1 MKRFYF
7 YSYLFTLVII
17 GCGPELR
24 TVVER
29 DKYNR
34 IVLEAELKGEVDTN
48 WVKLHTYHFIG
59 PSTDGPPLETAKEAQ
74 SDVSVD
80 DSGNLAWGAE
90 EPPAPEPISSEP
102 PLDDTPPDT
111 GQVVQDFT
119 ITVDSTKKTFSSFA
133 KGRREGE
140 WKTWYANGQL
150 KTYYTYIKD
159 QIEGVYT
166 YYDSIG
172 TTIKT
177 ETYKKSILE
186 GITSDF
192 NENSTLRMTTNYKKG
207 LKEGLQKEFIE
218 GVVLIEQRT
227 FKKDSLD
234 GEWTSWHDNGT
245 KKVVRVY
252 KNGEPRGNWL
262 FYDEKGAWMREQQ
275 YKKGLADGIWSFYD
289 RDRFKVFHYYT
300 LGELVAE
307 YTEAKWPNG
316 QIKEDPPT
324 FNKEGQLHGTRI
336 GYWANGSTRYTMDYK
351 KGKKDGD
358 EIRYDSTGVLI
369 FEVRYDK
376 GIRNGME
383 KEYYGN
389 GNPKRLARYK
399 DNILDGME
407 KEYYMNG
414 DPKRLASYKDGK
426 LNGKTELF
434 DSLGVKT
441 ETIAYKDSLRNGK
454 TTLWWPNGEAY
465 QRFTYEND
473 ILEGKFEEWDSLGTD
488 IVKGS
493 YTNGVR
499 HKKWLYYDSEG
510 RRDKFVFLD
519 MDSVI
524 TDYKF
529 KYYPNWQLVE
539 EPGFDDRGL
548 YDGKWES
555 FYIDGATS
563 KKFSYTE
570 GKRDKIWMSYY
581 QDGRRENYT
590 FYTLDTL
597 ITDYDFTYYQN
608 LQIMEEPKFSKD
620 GLFDGKWEQFYEG
633 GETKK
638 TYSYERNLKNKIW
651 MSYYQ
656 DGRRENYTFYTLDT
670 LITDYDF
677 TYYQNL
683 QIMEEPKFSKDGL
696 FDGKWEQFHQDG
708 ETKMTFSYDRNKKD
722 QIWMSYFPDNRRQN
736 YTFYNQDTLITNYD
750 FKYYDNIKIVD
761 NPDYYDYEYYMNLQ
775 VVEKPRY
782 DNLQIIEE
790 PKFDKNGLYDGK
802 WESFF
807 GDGDQ
812 WRTFFY
818 EEGLKVKLWSV
829 FFDSTGVRH
838 SETNYENDLRHGQY
852 QEWYENIIV
861 RPKEEGLYKEGVKDL
876 LWSYWNEF
884 QEKRFEEW
892 RDGVLYDS
900 FQYEYYPNGQVKEE
914 PSYKDR
920 RKHGDWVRYFP
931 NGDIMGTRTF
941 KAGLKEGLW
950 IEYYKN
956 PPGDRDD
963 IIAWKGKYVADK
975 KEGKWEWFWLNQEK
989 QRVDNYKK
997 GEMTSEK
1004 CFERDGSGQ
1013 TRDCSE
1019 VRYESSR

>member
-1 MKRFYF
+1 MKRIYF
-7 YSYLFTLVII
+7 YSYLLTLAII

-34 IVLEAELKGEVDTN
+34 IILEAELKGEVDTN
-48 WVKLHTYHFIG
+48 WVKLHTYHFVG
-59 PSTDGPPLETAKEAQ
+59 PSTDGPPIETPSEKSA
-74 SDVSVD
+74 DINVD

-90 EPPAPEPISSEP
+90 EPVDASETESTN
-102 PLDDTPPDT
+102 DVSDTIVDT
-111 GQVVQDFT
+111 GEVVQDFT

-159 QIEGVYT
+159 QIEGIYT
-166 YYDSIG
+166 YYDSAG

-192 NENSTLRMTTNYKKG
+192 NENSTLRMTTTYKKG
-207 LKEGLQKEFIE
+207 LKEGPQKEFIE

-245 KKVVRVY
+245 QKVVRVY
-252 KNGEPRGNWL
+252 KNGQPRGNWM
-262 FYDEKGAWMREQQ
+262 FYDPKGAWMREEQ
-275 YKKGLADGIWSFYD
+275 YKKGLADGIWTFYD
-289 RDRFKVFHYYT
+289 REGFKVFHYYT

-336 GYWANGSTRYTMDYK
+336 GYWADGSTRYTMDYK

-358 EIRYDSTGVLI
+358 EIRYDSSGVVV

-376 GIRNGME
+376 GIRNGLE
-383 KEYYGN
+383 KEYYVN
-389 GNPKRLARYK
+389 GNPKRVARYK
-399 DNILDGME
+399 DNKLD
-407 KEYYMNG
+407 
-414 DPKRLASYKDGK
+414 
-426 LNGKTELF
+426 GKTELF

-441 ETIAYKDSLRNGK
+441 ETIAYKDSLRDGK

-465 QRFTYEND
+465 QRFTYEKD
-473 ILEGKFEEWDSLGTD
+473 VLEGRFEEWDSLGTD

-493 YTNGVR
+493 YTAGVR

-519 MDSVI
+519 MDSII

-563 KKFSYTE
+563 KKFSYSE
-570 GKRDKIWMSYY
+570 GKRDKIWMSYF

-590 FYTLDTL
+590 FYDQDTL
-597 ITDYDFTYYQN
+597 VTDYDFTYYPN
-608 LQIMEEPKFSKD
+608 LQIKEEPKFSKD
-620 GLFDGKWEQFYEG
+620 GLFDGKWEQFYE
-633 GETKK
+633 
-638 TYSYERNLKNKIW
+638 
-651 MSYYQ
+651 
-656 DGRRENYTFYTLDT
+656 
-670 LITDYDF
+670 
-677 TYYQNL
+677 
-683 QIMEEPKFSKDGL
+683 
-696 FDGKWEQFHQDG
+696 DG

-722 QIWMSYFPDNRRQN
+722 QIWMSYFPDNRREN
-736 YTFYNQDTLITNYD
+736 FTFYNQDTLVTDYD
-750 FKYYDNIKIVD
+750 FKYYDNIKIVE
-761 NPDYYDYEYYMNLQ
+761 NPDFYSYEYYMNLQ
-775 VVEKPRY
+775 TVETPRY
-782 DNLQIIEE
+782 DNIQIVEE
-790 PKFDKNGLYDGK
+790 PSFGKNGLFDGK

-807 GDGDQ
+807 ENGDQ
-812 WRTFFY
+812 WRTFHY
-818 EEGLKVKLWSV
+818 EDGLKVKLWSV
-829 FFDSTGVRH
+829 FYDSTGMRH

-852 QEWYENIIV
+852 QEWYENIVI
-861 RPKEEGLYKEGVKDL
+861 RPRAEGLYKEGVKDL
-876 LWSYWNEF
+876 LWTFWNEF

-892 RDGVLYDS
+892 RDGVLYDT
-900 FQYEYYPNGQVKEE
+900 FEYEYYSNGQVKEE

-920 RKHGDWVRYFP
+920 KKHGDWVRYFP
-931 NGDIMGTRTF
+931 NGDVMGTRTF
-941 KAGLKEGLW
+941 VAGLKEGLW

-956 PPGDRDD
+956 PPGERDD
-963 IIAWKGKYVADK
+963 IIAWKGKYVSDK
-975 KEGKWEWFWLNQEK
+975 REGKWEWFWLNQER
-989 QRVDNYKK
+989 QRVDSYKK

-1004 CFERDGSGQ
+1004 CFERDGSGSS
-1013 TRDCSE
+1013 RDCSE
-1019 VRYESSR
+1019 VRYDGTR

>member
-1 MKRFYF
+1 MKRIYF
-7 YSYLFTLVII
+7 YSYLLTLAII

-34 IVLEAELKGEVDTN
+34 IILEAELKGEVDTN
-48 WVKLHTYHFIG
+48 WVKLHTYHFVG
-59 PSTDGPPLETAKEAQ
+59 PSRDGPPIETPSEKSA
-74 SDVSVD
+74 DINVD

-90 EPPAPEPISSEP
+90 EPVDASETETTN
-102 PLDDTPPDT
+102 DVSDTVVDT
-111 GQVVQDFT
+111 GEVVQDFT

-159 QIEGVYT
+159 QIEGIYT
-166 YYDSIG
+166 YYDSAG

-192 NENSTLRMTTNYKKG
+192 NENSTLRMTTTYKKG
-207 LKEGLQKEFIE
+207 LKEGPQKEFIE

-245 KKVVRVY
+245 QKVVRVY
-252 KNGEPRGNWL
+252 KNGQPRGNWM
-262 FYDEKGAWMREQQ
+262 FYDPKGAWMREEQ
-275 YKKGLADGIWSFYD
+275 YKKGLADGIWTFYD
-289 RDRFKVFHYYT
+289 REGFKVFHYYT

-336 GYWANGSTRYTMDYK
+336 GYWADGSTRYTMDYK

-358 EIRYDSTGVLI
+358 EIRYDSSGVVV

-376 GIRNGME
+376 GIRNGLE
-383 KEYYGN
+383 KEYYVN
-389 GNPKRLARYK
+389 GNPKRVARYK
-399 DNILDGME
+399 DNKLD
-407 KEYYMNG
+407 
-414 DPKRLASYKDGK
+414 
-426 LNGKTELF
+426 GKTELF

-441 ETIAYKDSLRNGK
+441 ETIAYKDSLRDGK

-465 QRFTYEND
+465 QRFTYEKD
-473 ILEGKFEEWDSLGTD
+473 VLEGRFEEWDSLGTD

-493 YTNGVR
+493 YTAGVR

-519 MDSVI
+519 MDSII

-570 GKRDKIWMSYY
+570 GKRDKIWMSYF

-590 FYTLDTL
+590 FYDQDTL
-597 ITDYDFTYYQN
+597 VTDYDFTYYPN
-608 LQIMEEPKFSKD
+608 LQIKEEPKFSKD
-620 GLFDGKWEQFYEG
+620 GLFDGKWEQFYE
-633 GETKK
+633 
-638 TYSYERNLKNKIW
+638 
-651 MSYYQ
+651 
-656 DGRRENYTFYTLDT
+656 
-670 LITDYDF
+670 
-677 TYYQNL
+677 
-683 QIMEEPKFSKDGL
+683 
-696 FDGKWEQFHQDG
+696 DG

-722 QIWMSYFPDNRRQN
+722 QIWMSYFPDNRREN
-736 YTFYNQDTLITNYD
+736 FTFYNQDTLVTDYD
-750 FKYYDNIKIVD
+750 FKYYDNIKIVE
-761 NPDYYDYEYYMNLQ
+761 NPDFYSYEYYMNLQ
-775 VVEKPRY
+775 TVETPRY
-782 DNLQIIEE
+782 DNIQIVEE
-790 PKFDKNGLYDGK
+790 PSFGKNGLFDGK

-807 GDGDQ
+807 ENGDQ
-812 WRTFFY
+812 WRTFHY
-818 EEGLKVKLWSV
+818 KDGLKVKLWSI
-829 FFDSTGVRH
+829 FYDSTGMRH

-852 QEWYENIIV
+852 QEWYENIVI
-861 RPKEEGLYKEGVKDL
+861 RPRAEGLYKEGVKDL
-876 LWSYWNEF
+876 LWTFWNEF

-892 RDGVLYDS
+892 RDGVLYDT
-900 FQYEYYPNGQVKEE
+900 FEYEYYSNGQVKEE

-920 RKHGDWVRYFP
+920 KKHGDWVRYFP
-931 NGDIMGTRTF
+931 NGDVMGTRTF
-941 KAGLKEGLW
+941 VAGLKEGLW

-956 PPGDRDD
+956 PPGERDD
-963 IIAWKGKYVADK
+963 IIAWKGKYVSDK
-975 KEGKWEWFWLNQEK
+975 REGKWEWFWLNQER
-989 QRVDNYKK
+989 QRVDSYKK

-1004 CFERDGSGQ
+1004 CFERDGSGSS
-1013 TRDCSE
+1013 RDCSE
-1019 VRYESSR
+1019 VRYDGTR

>member
-1 MKRFYF
+1 MKRIYF
-7 YSYLFTLVII
+7 YSYLLTLAII

-34 IVLEAELKGEVDTN
+34 IILEAELKGEVDTN
-48 WVKLHTYHFIG
+48 WVKLHTYHFVG
-59 PSTDGPPLETAKEAQ
+59 PSTDGPPIETPSEKSA
-74 SDVSVD
+74 DINVD

-90 EPPAPEPISSEP
+90 EPVDASETESTN
-102 PLDDTPPDT
+102 DVSDTVVDT
-111 GQVVQDFT
+111 GEVVQDFT

-159 QIEGVYT
+159 QIEGIYT
-166 YYDSIG
+166 YYDSAG

-192 NENSTLRMTTNYKKG
+192 NENSTLRMTTTYKKG
-207 LKEGLQKEFIE
+207 LKEGPQKEFIE

-245 KKVVRVY
+245 QKVVRVY
-252 KNGEPRGNWL
+252 KNGQPRGNWM
-262 FYDEKGAWMREQQ
+262 FYDPKGAWMREEQ
-275 YKKGLADGIWSFYD
+275 YKKGLADGIWTFYD
-289 RDRFKVFHYYT
+289 REGFKVFHYYT

-336 GYWANGSTRYTMDYK
+336 GYWADGSTRYTMDYK

-358 EIRYDSTGVLI
+358 EIRYDSSGVVV

-376 GIRNGME
+376 GIRNGLE
-383 KEYYGN
+383 KEYYVN
-389 GNPKRLARYK
+389 GNPKRVARYK
-399 DNILDGME
+399 DNKLD
-407 KEYYMNG
+407 
-414 DPKRLASYKDGK
+414 
-426 LNGKTELF
+426 GKTELF

-441 ETIAYKDSLRNGK
+441 ETIAYKDSLRDGK

-465 QRFTYEND
+465 QRFTYEKD
-473 ILEGKFEEWDSLGTD
+473 VLEGRFEEWDSLGTD

-493 YTNGVR
+493 YTAGVR

-519 MDSVI
+519 MDSII

-570 GKRDKIWMSYY
+570 GKRDKIWMSYF

-590 FYTLDTL
+590 FYDQDTL
-597 ITDYDFTYYQN
+597 VTNYDFTYYPN
-608 LQIMEEPKFSKD
+608 LQIKEEPKFSKD
-620 GLFDGKWEQFYEG
+620 GLFDGKWEQFYE
-633 GETKK
+633 
-638 TYSYERNLKNKIW
+638 
-651 MSYYQ
+651 
-656 DGRRENYTFYTLDT
+656 
-670 LITDYDF
+670 
-677 TYYQNL
+677 
-683 QIMEEPKFSKDGL
+683 
-696 FDGKWEQFHQDG
+696 DG

-722 QIWMSYFPDNRRQN
+722 QIWMSYFPDNRREN
-736 YTFYNQDTLITNYD
+736 FTFYNQDTLVTDYD
-750 FKYYDNIKIVD
+750 FKYYDNIKIVE
-761 NPDYYDYEYYMNLQ
+761 NPDFYSYEYYMNLQ
-775 VVEKPRY
+775 TVETPRY
-782 DNLQIIEE
+782 DNIQIVEE
-790 PKFDKNGLYDGK
+790 PSFGKNGLFDGK

-807 GDGDQ
+807 ENGDQ
-812 WRTFFY
+812 WRTFHY
-818 EEGLKVKLWSV
+818 EDGLKVKLWSV
-829 FFDSTGVRH
+829 FYDSTGMRH

-852 QEWYENIIV
+852 QEWYENIVI
-861 RPKEEGLYKEGVKDL
+861 RPRAEGLYKEGVKDL
-876 LWSYWNEF
+876 LWTFWNEF

-892 RDGVLYDS
+892 RDGVLYDT
-900 FQYEYYPNGQVKEE
+900 FEYEYYSNGQVKEE

-920 RKHGDWVRYFP
+920 KKHGDWVRYFP
-931 NGDIMGTRTF
+931 NGDVMGTRTF
-941 KAGLKEGLW
+941 VAGLKEGLW

-956 PPGDRDD
+956 PPGERDD
-963 IIAWKGKYVADK
+963 IIAWKGKYVSDK
-975 KEGKWEWFWLNQEK
+975 REGKWEWFWLNQER
-989 QRVDNYKK
+989 QRVDSYKK

-1004 CFERDGSGQ
+1004 CFERDGSGSS
-1013 TRDCSE
+1013 RDCSE
-1019 VRYESSR
+1019 VRYDGTR

>member
-1 MKRFYF
+1 MKRFYL
-7 YSYLFTLVII
+7 YSYIVTLLII

-34 IVLEAELKGEVDTN
+34 IILEAELKGEVDTN
-48 WVKLHTYHFIG
+48 WVKLHTYHFMG
-59 PSTDGPPLETAKEAQ
+59 PSTDGPPLDETTSTQ
-74 SDVSVD
+74 TDMSVD

-90 EPPAPEPISSEP
+90 EETVEANNEATDMSEESTA
-102 PLDDTPPDT
+102 DTSEA
-111 GQVVQDFT
+111 VQDFT

-133 KGRREGE
+133 KGRKEGD
-140 WKTWYANGQL
+140 WKTWHANGQL
-150 KTYYTYIKD
+150 KTHYTYIKD

-166 YYDSIG
+166 YYDSVG

-186 GITSDF
+186 GVTSEF
-192 NENSTLRMTTNYKKG
+192 NENGTLHITTEYKKG

-245 KKVVRVY
+245 QKVVRVY
-252 KNGEPRGNWL
+252 KNGSPRGNWT

-275 YKKGLADGIWSFYD
+275 YKKGLADGIWTFYD
-289 RDRFKVFHYYT
+289 REGFKVFHYYT

-316 QIKEDPPT
+316 QIKEEPPT

-336 GYWANGSTRYTMDYK
+336 GYWADGSTRYTMDYK

-383 KEYYGN
+383 KEYYSN
-389 GNPKRLARYK
+389 GNPKRLAKYK
-399 DNILDGME
+399 DN
-407 KEYYMNG
+407 
-414 DPKRLASYKDGK
+414 K

-473 ILEGKFEEWDSLGTD
+473 ILEGRFEEWDSLGTD
-488 IVKGS
+488 IVKGT
-493 YTNGVR
+493 YTGGVR

-519 MDSVI
+519 MDSII

-539 EPGFDDRGL
+539 EPGFNDRGL

-570 GKRDKIWMSYY
+570 GKRDKVWMSYY

-590 FYTLDTL
+590 FYTQDSL
-597 ITDYDFTYYQN
+597 ITDYDFTYYAN
-608 LQIMEEPKFSKD
+608 LQIKEEPKFSKD
-620 GLFDGKWEQFYEG
+620 GLFDGKWEQFYE
-633 GETKK
+633 
-638 TYSYERNLKNKIW
+638 
-651 MSYYQ
+651 
-656 DGRRENYTFYTLDT
+656 
-670 LITDYDF
+670 
-677 TYYQNL
+677 
-683 QIMEEPKFSKDGL
+683 
-696 FDGKWEQFHQDG
+696 DG
-708 ETKMTFSYDRNKKD
+708 ETKMTFSYDRSKKD
-722 QIWMSYFPDNRRQN
+722 QIWMSYFNDNRRQN
-736 YTFYNQDTLITNYD
+736 YTFYNQDTLITDYD

-761 NPDYYDYEYYMNLQ
+761 DPDLYDYEYYMNLEII
-775 VVEKPRY
+775 EKPRN
-782 DNLQIIEE
+782 DNLQIVEE
-790 PKFDKNGLYDGK
+790 PSFGKNGLFDGK

-807 GDGDQ
+807 ADGDQ
-812 WRTFFY
+812 WRTFHY
-818 EEGLKVKLWSV
+818 EDGLKVKLWSV
-829 FFDSTGVRH
+829 FYDSTGTRH
-838 SETNYENDLRHGQY
+838 SETNYENDMKNGQY
-852 QEWYENIIV
+852 QEWYENIII
-861 RPKEEGLYKEGVKDL
+861 RPRAEGLYKDDVKDL
-876 LWSYWNEF
+876 LWTFWNEF

-892 RDGVLYDS
+892 RDGILYDS
-900 FQYEYYPNGQVKEE
+900 FEYEYYPNGQVKEE

-931 NGDIMGTRTF
+931 DGSVMGTRTF
-941 KAGLKEGLW
+941 VAGLKEGLW

-956 PPGDRDD
+956 PPGNRDD
-963 IIAWKGKYVADK
+963 IVAWQGKYVSDK
-975 KEGKWEWFWLNQEK
+975 REGKWEWFWLNQEK
-989 QRVDNYKK
+989 QRVDSYKK

-1004 CFERDGSGQ
+1004 CFERDGSGS

-1019 VRYESSR
+1019 VRFQSNR

>member
-29 DKYNR
+29 DTYNR
-34 IVLEAELKGEVDTN
+34 IILEAELKGEVDTN

-59 PSTDGPPLETAKEAQ
+59 PSTNGPPLETAKEAQ

-80 DSGNLAWGAE
+80 DNGNLAWGAE
-90 EPPAPEPISSEP
+90 EPSTPEPISAEP
-102 PLDDTPPDT
+102 PLEDTPPDT

-133 KGRREGE
+133 KGRKEGE
-140 WKTWYANGQL
+140 WKTWHANGQL

-159 QIEGVYT
+159 QIEGTYT

-207 LKEGLQKEFIE
+207 LKDGLQKEFIE

-252 KNGEPRGNWL
+252 KNGVPRGNWL

-383 KEYYGN
+383 KEYYAN

-441 ETIAYKDSLRNGK
+441 ETIAYKDSLRSGK
-454 TTLWWPNGEAY
+454 TTLWWPNGKAY
-465 QRFTYEND
+465 QRLTYEND

-493 YTNGVR
+493 YTDGVR

-519 MDSVI
+519 MDSII

-581 QDGRRENYT
+581 QDARRENYT
-590 FYTLDTL
+590 FYALDTL
-597 ITDYDFTYYQN
+597 ITDYDFTYYNN

-638 TYSYERNLKNKIW
+638 TYLYERNQKNKIW

-656 DGRRENYTFYTLDT
+656 DARRENYTFYALDT

-677 TYYQNL
+677 TYYNNL

-696 FDGKWEQFHQDG
+696 FDGKWEQFYEDG
-708 ETKMTFSYDRNKKD
+708 ETKMTFSYDRNNKD

-775 VVEKPRY
+775 IVEKPRY

-790 PKFDKNGLYDGK
+790 PEFDKNGLYDGK

-807 GDGDQ
+807 ENGDP

-892 RDGVLYDS
+892 RDGILYDS
-900 FQYEYYPNGQVKEE
+900 FEYEYYPNGQVKEE

-941 KAGLKEGLW
+941 KVGLKEGLW

>member
-1 MKRFYF
+1 MKRIYF
-7 YSYLFTLVII
+7 YSYLLTLAII

-34 IVLEAELKGEVDTN
+34 IILEAELKGEVDTN
-48 WVKLHTYHFIG
+48 WVKLHTYHFVG
-59 PSTDGPPLETAKEAQ
+59 PSTDGPPIETPSEKSA
-74 SDVSVD
+74 DINVD

-90 EPPAPEPISSEP
+90 EPVDASETESTN
-102 PLDDTPPDT
+102 DVSDTVVDT
-111 GQVVQDFT
+111 GEVVQDFT

-159 QIEGVYT
+159 QIEGIYT
-166 YYDSIG
+166 YYDSAG

-192 NENSTLRMTTNYKKG
+192 NENSTLRMTTTYKKG
-207 LKEGLQKEFIE
+207 LKEGPQKEFIE

-245 KKVVRVY
+245 QKVVRVY
-252 KNGEPRGNWL
+252 KNGQPRGNWM
-262 FYDEKGAWMREQQ
+262 FYDPKGAWMREEQ
-275 YKKGLADGIWSFYD
+275 YKKGLADGIWTFYD
-289 RDRFKVFHYYT
+289 REGFKVFHYYT

-336 GYWANGSTRYTMDYK
+336 GYWADGSTRYTMDYK

-358 EIRYDSTGVLI
+358 EIRYDSSGVVV

-376 GIRNGME
+376 GIRNGLE
-383 KEYYGN
+383 KEYYVN
-389 GNPKRLARYK
+389 GNPKRVARYK
-399 DNILDGME
+399 DNKLD
-407 KEYYMNG
+407 
-414 DPKRLASYKDGK
+414 
-426 LNGKTELF
+426 GKTELF

-441 ETIAYKDSLRNGK
+441 ETIAYKDSLRDGK

-465 QRFTYEND
+465 QRFTYEKD
-473 ILEGKFEEWDSLGTD
+473 VLEGRFEEWDSLGTD

-493 YTNGVR
+493 YTAGVR

-519 MDSVI
+519 MDSII

-555 FYIDGATS
+555 FYIDGTTS

-570 GKRDKIWMSYY
+570 GKRDKIWMSYF

-590 FYTLDTL
+590 FYDQDTL
-597 ITDYDFTYYQN
+597 VTDYDFTYYPN
-608 LQIMEEPKFSKD
+608 LQIKEEPKFSKD
-620 GLFDGKWEQFYEG
+620 GLFDGKWEQFYE
-633 GETKK
+633 
-638 TYSYERNLKNKIW
+638 
-651 MSYYQ
+651 
-656 DGRRENYTFYTLDT
+656 
-670 LITDYDF
+670 
-677 TYYQNL
+677 
-683 QIMEEPKFSKDGL
+683 
-696 FDGKWEQFHQDG
+696 DG

-722 QIWMSYFPDNRRQN
+722 QIWMSYFPDNRREN
-736 YTFYNQDTLITNYD
+736 FTFYNQDTLVTDYD
-750 FKYYDNIKIVD
+750 FKYYDNIKIVE
-761 NPDYYDYEYYMNLQ
+761 NPDFYSYEYYMNLQ
-775 VVEKPRY
+775 TVETPRY
-782 DNLQIIEE
+782 DNIQIVEE
-790 PKFDKNGLYDGK
+790 PSFGKNGLFDGK

-807 GDGDQ
+807 ENGDQ
-812 WRTFFY
+812 WRTFHY
-818 EEGLKVKLWSV
+818 KDGLKVKLWSI
-829 FFDSTGVRH
+829 FYDSTGMRH

-852 QEWYENIIV
+852 QEWYENIVI
-861 RPKEEGLYKEGVKDL
+861 RPRAEGLYKEGVKDL
-876 LWSYWNEF
+876 LWTFWNEF

-892 RDGVLYDS
+892 RDGVLYDT
-900 FQYEYYPNGQVKEE
+900 FEYEYYSNGQVKEE

-920 RKHGDWVRYFP
+920 KKHGDWVRYFP
-931 NGDIMGTRTF
+931 NGDVMGTRTF
-941 KAGLKEGLW
+941 VAGLKEGLW

-956 PPGDRDD
+956 PPGERDD
-963 IIAWKGKYVADK
+963 IIAWKGKYVSDK
-975 KEGKWEWFWLNQEK
+975 REGKWEWFWLNQER
-989 QRVDNYKK
+989 QRVDSYKK

-1004 CFERDGSGQ
+1004 CFERDGSGSS
-1013 TRDCSE
+1013 RDCSE
-1019 VRYESSR
+1019 VRYDGTR

>member
-1 MKRFYF
+1 MKRFYI
-7 YSYLFTLVII
+7 YSYILTLVII
-17 GCGPELR
+17 SCGPELK
-24 TVVER
+24 TVIER
-29 DKYNR
+29 DKFNR
-34 IVLEAELKGEVDTN
+34 IILEAELKGEVDTN

-59 PSTDGPPLETAKEAQ
+59 PSTDGPPLDNTKS
-74 SDVSVD
+74 SDEDMSVD
-80 DSGNLAWGAE
+80 GSGNLAWGAE
-90 EPPAPEPISSEP
+90 EEAIE
-102 PLDDTPPDT
+102 TKNPDT
-111 GQVVQDFT
+111 DSTEEATVDTGEVVQDFT

-133 KGRREGE
+133 KGRREGD
-140 WKTWYANGQL
+140 WKTWHPNGQL
-150 KTYYTYIKD
+150 KTHYTYIKD
-159 QIEGVYT
+159 QIEGMYT
-166 YYDSIG
+166 YYDSVG

-186 GITSDF
+186 GVVSVF
-192 NENSTLRMTTNYKKG
+192 NENGTLHITTEYKKG
-207 LKEGLQKEFIE
+207 LKSGFEKEFIE

-252 KNGEPRGNWL
+252 KNGTPKGNWT
-262 FYDEKGAWMREQQ
+262 FYDEKGAWMREEQ
-275 YKKGLADGIWSFYD
+275 YKKGLADGIWTFYD
-289 RDRFKVFHYYT
+289 REGFKVFHYYT

-316 QIKEDPPT
+316 QIKEEPPT

-336 GYWANGSTRYTMDYK
+336 GYWADGSTRYTMDYK

-383 KEYYGN
+383 KEYYAN
-389 GNPKRLARYK
+389 GNPKRLAKYK
-399 DNILDGME
+399 DN
-407 KEYYMNG
+407 
-414 DPKRLASYKDGK
+414 K

-454 TTLWWPNGEAY
+454 TTHWWPNGEAY

-473 ILEGKFEEWDSLGTD
+473 VLEGRFEEWDSLGTD

-519 MDSVI
+519 MDSII

-539 EPGFDDRGL
+539 EPGFNDRGL

-563 KKFSYTE
+563 KKFSYAE
-570 GKRDKIWMSYY
+570 GKRDKIWMAYY

-590 FYTLDTL
+590 FYAQDSLV
-597 ITDYDFTYYQN
+597 TDYDFTYYKN
-608 LQIMEEPKFSKD
+608 LQIKEEPNFNKE
-620 GLFDGKWEQFYEG
+620 GLFDGKWEQFYE
-633 GETKK
+633 
-638 TYSYERNLKNKIW
+638 
-651 MSYYQ
+651 
-656 DGRRENYTFYTLDT
+656 
-670 LITDYDF
+670 
-677 TYYQNL
+677 
-683 QIMEEPKFSKDGL
+683 
-696 FDGKWEQFHQDG
+696 DG
-708 ETKMTFSYDRNKKD
+708 ETKMTFSYDQSKKD
-722 QIWMSYFPDNRRQN
+722 KIWMAYFPDNRRQN
-736 YTFYNQDTLITNYD
+736 YTFYNQDTLITDYD
-750 FKYYDNIKIVD
+750 YKYYDNIKIVND
-761 NPDYYDYEYYMNLQ
+761 PDLYDYAYYMNLEI
-775 VVEKPRY
+775 VENPRY
-782 DNLQIIEE
+782 DNLQIVEE
-790 PKFDKNGLYDGK
+790 PSFGKNGLFDGK

-807 GDGDQ
+807 EDGDQ
-812 WRTFFY
+812 WRTFHY
-818 EEGLKVKLWSV
+818 EEGLKVKMWSV
-829 FFDSTGVRH
+829 FYDSTGTRH
-838 SETNYENDLRHGQY
+838 SETNYENDLKHGQY
-852 QEWYENIIV
+852 QEWYENIII
-861 RPKEEGLYKEGVKDL
+861 RPLAEGLYKEDVKDL
-876 LWSYWNEF
+876 LWTFWNEF

-892 RDGVLYDS
+892 RDGILYDS
-900 FQYEYYPNGQVKEE
+900 FEYEYYPNGQVKEE

-931 NGDIMGTRTF
+931 DGSVMGTRTF

-956 PPGDRDD
+956 PPGNRDD
-963 IIAWKGKYVADK
+963 IVAWQGKYVADK
-975 KEGKWEWFWLNQEK
+975 REGKWEWFWLNQEK
-989 QRVDNYKK
+989 QRVDSYKK
-997 GEMTSEK
+997 GEMISEK
-1004 CFERDGSGQ
+1004 CFERDGSGS

-1019 VRYESSR
+1019 VRFDSSR

>member
-1 MKRFYF
+1 MKRIYF
-7 YSYLFTLVII
+7 YSYLLTLAII

-34 IVLEAELKGEVDTN
+34 IILEAELKGEVDTN
-48 WVKLHTYHFIG
+48 WVKLHTYHFVG
-59 PSTDGPPLETAKEAQ
+59 PSRDGPPIETPSEKSA
-74 SDVSVD
+74 DINVD

-90 EPPAPEPISSEP
+90 EPIDGSETESAN
-102 PLDDTPPDT
+102 DVSDTVVDT
-111 GQVVQDFT
+111 GEVVQDFT

-159 QIEGVYT
+159 QIEGIYT
-166 YYDSIG
+166 YYDSAG

-192 NENSTLRMTTNYKKG
+192 NENSTLRMTTTYKKG
-207 LKEGLQKEFIE
+207 LKEGPQKEFIE

-245 KKVVRVY
+245 QKVVRVY
-252 KNGEPRGNWL
+252 KNGQPRGNWM
-262 FYDEKGAWMREQQ
+262 FYDPKGAWMREEQ
-275 YKKGLADGIWSFYD
+275 YKKGLADGIWTFYD
-289 RDRFKVFHYYT
+289 REGFKVFHYYT

-336 GYWANGSTRYTMDYK
+336 GYWADGSTRYTMDYK

-358 EIRYDSTGVLI
+358 EIRYDSSGVVV

-376 GIRNGME
+376 GIRNGLE
-383 KEYYGN
+383 KEYYVN
-389 GNPKRLARYK
+389 GNPKRVARYK
-399 DNILDGME
+399 DNKLD
-407 KEYYMNG
+407 
-414 DPKRLASYKDGK
+414 
-426 LNGKTELF
+426 GKTELF

-441 ETIAYKDSLRNGK
+441 ETIAYKDSLRDGK

-465 QRFTYEND
+465 QRFTYEKD
-473 ILEGKFEEWDSLGTD
+473 VLEGRFEEWDSLGTD

-493 YTNGVR
+493 YTAGVR

-519 MDSVI
+519 MDSII

-555 FYIDGATS
+555 FYIDGTTS
-563 KKFSYTE
+563 KKFSYSE
-570 GKRDKIWMSYY
+570 GKRDKIWMSYF

-590 FYTLDTL
+590 FYDQDTL
-597 ITDYDFTYYQN
+597 VTDYDFTYYPN
-608 LQIMEEPKFSKD
+608 LQIKEEPKFSKD
-620 GLFDGKWEQFYEG
+620 GLFDGKWEQFYE
-633 GETKK
+633 
-638 TYSYERNLKNKIW
+638 
-651 MSYYQ
+651 
-656 DGRRENYTFYTLDT
+656 
-670 LITDYDF
+670 
-677 TYYQNL
+677 
-683 QIMEEPKFSKDGL
+683 
-696 FDGKWEQFHQDG
+696 DG

-722 QIWMSYFPDNRRQN
+722 QIWMSYFPDNRREN
-736 YTFYNQDTLITNYD
+736 FTFYNQDTLVTDYD
-750 FKYYDNIKIVD
+750 FKYYDNIKIVE
-761 NPDYYDYEYYMNLQ
+761 NPDFYSYEYYMNLQ
-775 VVEKPRY
+775 TVETPRY
-782 DNLQIIEE
+782 DNIQIVEE
-790 PKFDKNGLYDGK
+790 PSFGKNGLFDGK

-807 GDGDQ
+807 ENGDQ
-812 WRTFFY
+812 WRTFHY
-818 EEGLKVKLWSV
+818 EDGLKVKLWSV
-829 FFDSTGVRH
+829 FYDSTGMRH

-852 QEWYENIIV
+852 QEWYENIVI
-861 RPKEEGLYKEGVKDL
+861 RPRAEGLYKEGVKDL
-876 LWSYWNEF
+876 LWTFWNEF

-892 RDGVLYDS
+892 RDGVLYDT
-900 FQYEYYPNGQVKEE
+900 FEYEYYSNGQVKEE

-920 RKHGDWVRYFP
+920 KKHGDWVRYFP
-931 NGDIMGTRTF
+931 NGDVMGTRTF
-941 KAGLKEGLW
+941 VAGLKEGLW

-956 PPGDRDD
+956 PPGERDD
-963 IIAWKGKYVADK
+963 IIAWKGKYVSDK
-975 KEGKWEWFWLNQEK
+975 REGKWEWFWLNQER
-989 QRVDNYKK
+989 QRVDSYKK

-1004 CFERDGSGQ
+1004 CFERDGSGSS
-1013 TRDCSE
+1013 RDCSE
-1019 VRYESSR
+1019 VRYDGTR

>member
-29 DKYNR
+29 DTYNR
-34 IVLEAELKGEVDTN
+34 IILEAELKGEVDTN

-59 PSTDGPPLETAKEAQ
+59 PSTNGPPLETAKEAQ

-80 DSGNLAWGAE
+80 DNGNLAWGAE
-90 EPPAPEPISSEP
+90 EELEAEVKKIEDILSDVP
-102 PLDDTPPDT
+102 TDT
-111 GQVVQDFT
+111 GKVVQNYT

-133 KGRREGE
+133 KGRKEGE
-140 WKTWYANGQL
+140 WKTWHANGQL

-159 QIEGVYT
+159 QIEGTYT

-207 LKEGLQKEFIE
+207 LKDGLQKEFIE

-252 KNGEPRGNWL
+252 KNGVPRGNWL

-383 KEYYGN
+383 KEYYAN

-441 ETIAYKDSLRNGK
+441 ETIAYKDSLRSGK
-454 TTLWWPNGEAY
+454 TTLWWPNGKAY
-465 QRFTYEND
+465 QRLTYEND

-493 YTNGVR
+493 YTDGVR

-519 MDSVI
+519 MDSII

-581 QDGRRENYT
+581 QDARRENYT
-590 FYTLDTL
+590 FYALDTL
-597 ITDYDFTYYQN
+597 ITDYDFTYYNN

-638 TYSYERNLKNKIW
+638 TYLYERNLKNKIW

-656 DGRRENYTFYTLDT
+656 DARRENYTFYALDT

-677 TYYQNL
+677 TYYNNL

-696 FDGKWEQFHQDG
+696 FDGKWEQFYEDG
-708 ETKMTFSYDRNKKD
+708 ETKMTFSYDRNNKD

-775 VVEKPRY
+775 IVEKPRY

-790 PKFDKNGLYDGK
+790 PEFDKNGLYDGK

-807 GDGDQ
+807 ENGDP

-892 RDGVLYDS
+892 RDGILYDS
-900 FQYEYYPNGQVKEE
+900 FEYEYYPNGQVKEE

-941 KAGLKEGLW
+941 KVGLKEGLW

-963 IIAWKGKYVADK
+963 IIAWKGKYVTDK

>member
-80 DSGNLAWGAE
+80 ESGNLAWGAE

-159 QIEGVYT
+159 QIEGIYT

-620 GLFDGKWEQFYEG
+620 GLFDGKWEQF
-633 GETKK
+633 
-638 TYSYERNLKNKIW
+638 
-651 MSYYQ
+651 
-656 DGRRENYTFYTLDT
+656 
-670 LITDYDF
+670 
-677 TYYQNL
+677 
-683 QIMEEPKFSKDGL
+683 
-696 FDGKWEQFHQDG
+696 HQDG

-807 GDGDQ
+807 EDGDQ

-963 IIAWKGKYVADK
+963 IVAWKGKYVADK

>member
-1 MKRFYF
+1 MKRFYL
-7 YSYLFTLVII
+7 YSYIVTLLII

-34 IVLEAELKGEVDTN
+34 IILEAELKGEVDTN
-48 WVKLHTYHFIG
+48 WVKLHTYHFMG
-59 PSTDGPPLETAKEAQ
+59 PSTDGPPLDETASTQ
-74 SDVSVD
+74 TDMSVD

-90 EPPAPEPISSEP
+90 ETVEANSEP
-102 PLDDTPPDT
+102 TDLSEESTADTSEA
-111 GQVVQDFT
+111 VQDFT

-133 KGRREGE
+133 KGRKEGD
-140 WKTWYANGQL
+140 WKTWHANGQL
-150 KTYYTYIKD
+150 KTHYTYIKD

-166 YYDSIG
+166 YYDSVG

-186 GITSDF
+186 GVTSEF
-192 NENSTLRMTTNYKKG
+192 NENGTLHLTTEYKKG

-252 KNGEPRGNWL
+252 KNGSPRGNWT

-275 YKKGLADGIWSFYD
+275 YKKGLADGIWTFYD
-289 RDRFKVFHYYT
+289 REGFKVFHYYT

-316 QIKEDPPT
+316 QIKEEPPT

-336 GYWANGSTRYTMDYK
+336 GYWADGSTRYTMDYK

-383 KEYYGN
+383 KEYYSN
-389 GNPKRLARYK
+389 GNPKRLAKYK
-399 DNILDGME
+399 DN
-407 KEYYMNG
+407 
-414 DPKRLASYKDGK
+414 K

-473 ILEGKFEEWDSLGTD
+473 ILEGRFEEWDSLGTD
-488 IVKGS
+488 IVKGT
-493 YTNGVR
+493 YTGGVR

-519 MDSVI
+519 MDSII

-539 EPGFDDRGL
+539 EPGFNDRGL

-570 GKRDKIWMSYY
+570 GKRDKVWMSYY

-590 FYTLDTL
+590 FYTQDSL
-597 ITDYDFTYYQN
+597 ITDYDFTYYAN
-608 LQIMEEPKFSKD
+608 LQIKEEPKFSKD
-620 GLFDGKWEQFYEG
+620 GLFDGKWEQFYE
-633 GETKK
+633 
-638 TYSYERNLKNKIW
+638 
-651 MSYYQ
+651 
-656 DGRRENYTFYTLDT
+656 
-670 LITDYDF
+670 
-677 TYYQNL
+677 
-683 QIMEEPKFSKDGL
+683 
-696 FDGKWEQFHQDG
+696 DG
-708 ETKMTFSYDRNKKD
+708 ETKMTFSYDRSKKD
-722 QIWMSYFPDNRRQN
+722 QIWMSYFNDNRRQN
-736 YTFYNQDTLITNYD
+736 FTFYNQDTLVTDYD

-761 NPDYYDYEYYMNLQ
+761 DPDLYDYEYYMNLEI
-775 VVEKPRY
+775 VEKPRN
-782 DNLQIIEE
+782 DNLQIVEE
-790 PKFDKNGLYDGK
+790 PSFGKNGLFDGK

-807 GDGDQ
+807 ADGDQ
-812 WRTFFY
+812 WRTFHY
-818 EEGLKVKLWSV
+818 EDGLKVKLWSV
-829 FFDSTGVRH
+829 FYDSTGTRH
-838 SETNYENDLRHGQY
+838 SETNYENDMKNGQY
-852 QEWYENIIV
+852 QEWYENIII
-861 RPKEEGLYKEGVKDL
+861 RPRSEGLYKDDVKDL
-876 LWSYWNEF
+876 LWTFWNEF

-892 RDGVLYDS
+892 RDGILYDS
-900 FQYEYYPNGQVKEE
+900 FEYEYYPNGQVKEE

-931 NGDIMGTRTF
+931 DGSVMGTRTF
-941 KAGLKEGLW
+941 VAGLKEGLW

-956 PPGDRDD
+956 PPGNRDD
-963 IIAWKGKYVADK
+963 IVAWQGKYVSDK
-975 KEGKWEWFWLNQEK
+975 REGKWEWFWLNQEK
-989 QRVDNYKK
+989 QRVDSYKK

-1004 CFERDGSGQ
+1004 CFERDGSGS

-1019 VRYESSR
+1019 VRFQSNR

>member
-1 MKRFYF
+1 MKRIYF
-7 YSYLFTLVII
+7 YSYLLTLVII

-34 IVLEAELKGEVDTN
+34 IILEAELKGEVDTN
-48 WVKLHTYHFIG
+48 WVKLHTYHFVG
-59 PSTDGPPLETAKEAQ
+59 PSTDGPPIEPQAESP
-74 SDVSVD
+74 SDMNVD

-90 EPPAPEPISSEP
+90 EPAQAPEPKTVEP
-102 PLDDTPPDT
+102 SQEAESDT
-111 GQVVQDFT
+111 GEVVQDFT

-166 YYDSIG
+166 YYDSVG

-177 ETYKKSILE
+177 ETYKKNILE

-192 NENSTLRMTTNYKKG
+192 NENGTLHMTTTYKKG

-245 KKVVRVY
+245 QKVVRVY
-252 KNGEPRGNWL
+252 KNGQPRGNWL
-262 FYDEKGAWMREQQ
+262 FYDPKGAWMREEQ
-275 YKKGLADGIWSFYD
+275 YKKGLADGIWTFYD
-289 RDRFKVFHYYT
+289 REGFKVFHYYT

-336 GYWANGSTRYTMDYK
+336 GYWADGSTRYTMEYK

-358 EIRYDSTGVLI
+358 EIRYDSTGVVI

-376 GIRNGME
+376 GIRNGLE
-383 KEYYGN
+383 KEYYVN
-389 GNPKRLARYK
+389 GNPKRIARYK
-399 DNILDGME
+399 DNKLD
-407 KEYYMNG
+407 
-414 DPKRLASYKDGK
+414 
-426 LNGKTELF
+426 GKTELF

-473 ILEGKFEEWDSLGTD
+473 ILEGRFEEWDSLGTD
-488 IVKGS
+488 IVKGD
-493 YTNGVR
+493 YTAGVR

-519 MDSVI
+519 MDSII

-539 EPGFDDRGL
+539 EPGFNDRGL

-570 GKRDKIWMSYY
+570 GKRDKIWMSFY

-590 FYTLDTL
+590 FYNLDSL
-597 ITDYDFTYYQN
+597 VTDYDFTYYAN

-620 GLFDGKWEQFYEG
+620 GLFDGKWEQFYED

-638 TYSYERNLKNKIW
+638 TFTYDRNQKNKIW
-651 MSYYQ
+651 MSFYQ
-656 DGRRENYTFYTLDT
+656 DGRRENYTFYNLDS
-670 LITDYDF
+670 LVTDYDF
-677 TYYQNL
+677 TYYANL

-696 FDGKWEQFHQDG
+696 FDGKWEQFYEDG
-708 ETKMTFSYDRNKKD
+708 ETKMTFSYDRSKKD
-722 QIWMSYFPDNRRQN
+722 QIWMSFFPDNRRQN
-736 YTFYNQDTLITNYD
+736 YTFYNQDTLVTDYD

-761 NPDYYDYEYYMNLQ
+761 NPDLYDYEYYMNLE
-775 VVEKPRY
+775 VVETPRY
-782 DNLQIIEE
+782 DNLQIVEE

-807 GDGDQ
+807 ENGDQ
-812 WRTFFY
+812 WRTFHY

-829 FFDSTGVRH
+829 FYDSTGTRH

-852 QEWYENIIV
+852 QEWYENIV
-861 RPKEEGLYKEGVKDL
+861 VKPRAEGLYKEGVKDL
-876 LWSYWNEF
+876 LWTFWNEF

-892 RDGVLYDS
+892 RDGVLYDT
-900 FQYEYYPNGQVKEE
+900 FEYEYYPNGQVKEE

-920 RKHGDWVRYFP
+920 KKHGDWVRYFP

-941 KAGLKEGLW
+941 VAGLKEGLW

-956 PPGDRDD
+956 PPGERDD
-963 IIAWKGKYVADK
+963 IVAWKGKYISDK
-975 KEGKWEWFWLNQEK
+975 REGKWEWFWLNQER
-989 QRVDNYKK
+989 QRVDSYKN

-1004 CFERDGSGQ
+1004 CFERDGSGSS
-1013 TRDCSE
+1013 RDCSE
-1019 VRYESSR
+1019 VRYDGTR

>member
-1 MKRFYF
+1 MKRIYF
-7 YSYLFTLVII
+7 YSYLLTLAII

-34 IVLEAELKGEVDTN
+34 IILEAELKGEVDTN
-48 WVKLHTYHFIG
+48 WVKLHTYHFVG
-59 PSTDGPPLETAKEAQ
+59 PSTDGPPIETPSEKSA
-74 SDVSVD
+74 DINVD

-90 EPPAPEPISSEP
+90 EPVDASETESTN
-102 PLDDTPPDT
+102 DVSDTVVDT
-111 GQVVQDFT
+111 GEVVQDFT

-159 QIEGVYT
+159 QIEGIYT
-166 YYDSIG
+166 YYDSAG

-192 NENSTLRMTTNYKKG
+192 NENSTLRMTTTYKKG
-207 LKEGLQKEFIE
+207 LKEGPQKEFIE

-245 KKVVRVY
+245 QKVVRVY
-252 KNGEPRGNWL
+252 KNGQPRGNWM
-262 FYDEKGAWMREQQ
+262 FYDPKGAWMREEQ
-275 YKKGLADGIWSFYD
+275 YKKGLADGIWTFYD
-289 RDRFKVFHYYT
+289 REGFKVFHYYT

-336 GYWANGSTRYTMDYK
+336 GYWADGSTRYTMDYK

-358 EIRYDSTGVLI
+358 EIRYDSSGVVV

-376 GIRNGME
+376 GIRNGLE
-383 KEYYGN
+383 KEYYVN
-389 GNPKRLARYK
+389 GNPKRVARYK
-399 DNILDGME
+399 DNKLD
-407 KEYYMNG
+407 
-414 DPKRLASYKDGK
+414 
-426 LNGKTELF
+426 GKTELF

-441 ETIAYKDSLRNGK
+441 ETIAYKDSLRDGK

-465 QRFTYEND
+465 QRFTYEKD
-473 ILEGKFEEWDSLGTD
+473 VLEGRFEEWDSLGTD

-493 YTNGVR
+493 YTAGVR

-519 MDSVI
+519 MDSII

-555 FYIDGATS
+555 FYIDGTTS

-570 GKRDKIWMSYY
+570 GKRDKIWMSYF

-590 FYTLDTL
+590 FYDQDTL
-597 ITDYDFTYYQN
+597 VTDYDFTYYPN
-608 LQIMEEPKFSKD
+608 LQIKEEPKFSKD
-620 GLFDGKWEQFYEG
+620 GLFDGKWEQFYE
-633 GETKK
+633 
-638 TYSYERNLKNKIW
+638 
-651 MSYYQ
+651 
-656 DGRRENYTFYTLDT
+656 
-670 LITDYDF
+670 
-677 TYYQNL
+677 
-683 QIMEEPKFSKDGL
+683 
-696 FDGKWEQFHQDG
+696 DG

-722 QIWMSYFPDNRRQN
+722 QIWMSYFPDNRREN
-736 YTFYNQDTLITNYD
+736 FTFYNQDTLVTDYD
-750 FKYYDNIKIVD
+750 FKYYDNIKIVE
-761 NPDYYDYEYYMNLQ
+761 NPDFYSYEYYMNLQ
-775 VVEKPRY
+775 TVETPRY
-782 DNLQIIEE
+782 DNIQIVEE
-790 PKFDKNGLYDGK
+790 PSFGKNGLFDGK

-807 GDGDQ
+807 ENGDQ
-812 WRTFFY
+812 WRTFHY
-818 EEGLKVKLWSV
+818 EDGLKVKLWSV
-829 FFDSTGVRH
+829 FYDSTGMRH

-852 QEWYENIIV
+852 QEWYENIVI
-861 RPKEEGLYKEGVKDL
+861 RPRAEGLYKEGVKDL
-876 LWSYWNEF
+876 LWTFWNEF

-892 RDGVLYDS
+892 RDGVLYDT
-900 FQYEYYPNGQVKEE
+900 FEYEYYSNGQVKEE

-920 RKHGDWVRYFP
+920 KKHGDWVRYFP
-931 NGDIMGTRTF
+931 NGDVMGTRTF
-941 KAGLKEGLW
+941 VAGLKEGLW

-956 PPGDRDD
+956 PPGERDD
-963 IIAWKGKYVADK
+963 IIAWKGKYVSDK
-975 KEGKWEWFWLNQEK
+975 REGKWEWFWLNQER
-989 QRVDNYKK
+989 QRVDSYKK

-1004 CFERDGSGQ
+1004 CFERDGSGSS
-1013 TRDCSE
+1013 RDCSE
-1019 VRYESSR
+1019 VRYDGTR

>member
-1 MKRFYF
+1 MKRIYF
-7 YSYLFTLVII
+7 YSYLLTLAII

-34 IVLEAELKGEVDTN
+34 IILEAELKGEVDTN
-48 WVKLHTYHFIG
+48 WVKLHTYHFVG
-59 PSTDGPPLETAKEAQ
+59 PSTDGPPIETPSEKSA
-74 SDVSVD
+74 DINVD

-90 EPPAPEPISSEP
+90 EPVDASETETTN
-102 PLDDTPPDT
+102 DVSDTVVDT
-111 GQVVQDFT
+111 GEVVQDFT

-159 QIEGVYT
+159 QIEGIFT
-166 YYDSIG
+166 YYDSAG

-192 NENSTLRMTTNYKKG
+192 NENSTLRMTTTYKKG
-207 LKEGLQKEFIE
+207 LKEGPQKEFIE

-245 KKVVRVY
+245 QKVVRVY
-252 KNGEPRGNWL
+252 KNGQPRGNWM
-262 FYDEKGAWMREQQ
+262 FYDPKGAWMREEQ
-275 YKKGLADGIWSFYD
+275 YKKGLADGIWTFYD
-289 RDRFKVFHYYT
+289 REGFKVFHYYT

-336 GYWANGSTRYTMDYK
+336 GYWADGSTRYTMDYK

-358 EIRYDSTGVLI
+358 EIRYDSSGVVV

-376 GIRNGME
+376 GIRNGLE
-383 KEYYGN
+383 KEYYVN
-389 GNPKRLARYK
+389 GNPKRVARYK
-399 DNILDGME
+399 DNKLD
-407 KEYYMNG
+407 
-414 DPKRLASYKDGK
+414 
-426 LNGKTELF
+426 GKTELF

-441 ETIAYKDSLRNGK
+441 ETIAYKDSLRDGK

-465 QRFTYEND
+465 QRFTYEKD
-473 ILEGKFEEWDSLGTD
+473 VLEGRFEEWDSLGTD

-493 YTNGVR
+493 YTAGVR

-519 MDSVI
+519 MDSII

-555 FYIDGATS
+555 FYIDGTTS

-570 GKRDKIWMSYY
+570 GKRDKIWMSYF

-590 FYTLDTL
+590 FYDQDTL
-597 ITDYDFTYYQN
+597 VTDYDFTYYPN
-608 LQIMEEPKFSKD
+608 LQIKEEPKFSKD
-620 GLFDGKWEQFYEG
+620 GLFDGKWEQFYE
-633 GETKK
+633 
-638 TYSYERNLKNKIW
+638 
-651 MSYYQ
+651 
-656 DGRRENYTFYTLDT
+656 
-670 LITDYDF
+670 
-677 TYYQNL
+677 
-683 QIMEEPKFSKDGL
+683 
-696 FDGKWEQFHQDG
+696 DG

-722 QIWMSYFPDNRRQN
+722 QIWMSYFPDNRREN
-736 YTFYNQDTLITNYD
+736 FTFYNQDTLVTDYD
-750 FKYYDNIKIVD
+750 FKYYDNIKIVE
-761 NPDYYDYEYYMNLQ
+761 NPDFYSYEYYMNLQ
-775 VVEKPRY
+775 TVETPRY
-782 DNLQIIEE
+782 DNIQIVEE
-790 PKFDKNGLYDGK
+790 PSFGKNGLFDGK

-807 GDGDQ
+807 ENGDQ
-812 WRTFFY
+812 WRTFHY
-818 EEGLKVKLWSV
+818 EDGLKVKLWSV
-829 FFDSTGVRH
+829 FYDSTGMRH

-852 QEWYENIIV
+852 QEWYENIVI
-861 RPKEEGLYKEGVKDL
+861 RPRAEGLYKEGVKDL
-876 LWSYWNEF
+876 LWTFWNEF

-892 RDGVLYDS
+892 RDGVLYDT
-900 FQYEYYPNGQVKEE
+900 FEYEYYSNGQVKEE

-920 RKHGDWVRYFP
+920 KKHGDWVRYFP
-931 NGDIMGTRTF
+931 NGDVMGTRTF
-941 KAGLKEGLW
+941 VAGLKEGLW

-956 PPGDRDD
+956 PPGERDD
-963 IIAWKGKYVADK
+963 IIAWKGKYVSDK
-975 KEGKWEWFWLNQEK
+975 REGKWEWFWLNQER
-989 QRVDNYKK
+989 QRVDSYKK

-1004 CFERDGSGQ
+1004 CFERDGSGSS
-1013 TRDCSE
+1013 RDCSE
-1019 VRYESSR
+1019 VRYDGTR

>member
-24 TVVER
+24 TVIER

-34 IVLEAELKGEVDTN
+34 IILEAELKGEVDTN

-74 SDVSVD
+74 SDISVD

-90 EPPAPEPISSEP
+90 EELEAEVKKIE
-102 PLDDTPPDT
+102 DTLNDVTNDT

-140 WKTWYANGQL
+140 WKTWYPNGQL

-159 QIEGVYT
+159 QIEGTYT

-172 TTIKT
+172 TTIRT
-177 ETYKKSILE
+177 ETYKKSVLE

-192 NENSTLRMTTNYKKG
+192 NENSTLKMTTEYKKG
-207 LKEGLQKEFIE
+207 LKDGIQKEFIE

-245 KKVVRVY
+245 RMVTRVY
-252 KNGEPRGNWL
+252 KNGAPRGNWL

-275 YKKGLADGIWSFYD
+275 YKKGLADGIWTFYD
-289 RDRFKVFHYYT
+289 RDGFKVFHYYT

-316 QIKEDPPT
+316 QIKEEPPT

-336 GYWANGSTRYTMDYK
+336 GYWSDGSTRYTMDYK

-376 GIRNGME
+376 GIRNGLE
-383 KEYYGN
+383 KEYYVN
-389 GNPKRLARYK
+389 GNPKRIARYK
-399 DNILDGME
+399 DNKLD
-407 KEYYMNG
+407 
-414 DPKRLASYKDGK
+414 
-426 LNGKTELF
+426 GKTELF

-454 TTLWWPNGEAY
+454 STLWWPNGKPY

-473 ILEGKFEEWDSLGTD
+473 ILEGKYEEWDSLGAD
-488 IVKGS
+488 IVKGI
-493 YTNGVR
+493 YTQGVR

-510 RRDKFVFLD
+510 RRDKFIFLD
-519 MDSVI
+519 MDSII

-563 KKFSYTE
+563 KKFFYDK
-570 GKRDKIWMSYY
+570 GKRDQIWMSYY

-590 FYTLDTL
+590 FYALDTL
-597 ITDYDFTYYQN
+597 ITDYDFTYYKN

-620 GLFDGKWEQFYEG
+620 GLFDGKWEQFY
-633 GETKK
+633 
-638 TYSYERNLKNKIW
+638 
-651 MSYYQ
+651 
-656 DGRRENYTFYTLDT
+656 
-670 LITDYDF
+670 
-677 TYYQNL
+677 
-683 QIMEEPKFSKDGL
+683 
-696 FDGKWEQFHQDG
+696 QDG
-708 ETKMTFSYDRNKKD
+708 ETKMTFTYDRNKKD

-736 YTFYNQDTLITNYD
+736 YTFYNQDTLITDYD

-761 NPDYYDYEYYMNLQ
+761 NPDYYDYTYYMNLEI
-775 VVEKPRY
+775 VEEPRY
-782 DNLQIIEE
+782 DNMQIVEE

-802 WESFF
+802 WESYFE
-807 GDGDQ
+807 DGDD
-812 WRTFFY
+812 WRTFYY
-818 EEGLKVKLWSV
+818 ENGIKVKLWSV
-829 FFDSTGVRH
+829 FYDSTGTRH
-838 SETNYENDLRHGQY
+838 SETNYENDLKHGQY
-852 QEWYENIIV
+852 QEWYQDIIV
-861 RPKEEGLYKEGVKDL
+861 KPKEEGLYKEDVKDL
-876 LWSYWNEF
+876 LWTYWNEF

-900 FQYEYYPNGQVKEE
+900 FEYEYYDNGQVKEE

-920 RKHGDWVRYFP
+920 KKHGDWVRYFP
-931 NGDIMGTRTF
+931 DGSIMGTRTF
-941 KAGLKEGLW
+941 KAGLKEGTW

-956 PPGDRDD
+956 LPGDRDD

-975 KEGKWEWFWLNQEK
+975 REGKWEWFWLNQER

-1004 CFERDGSGQ
+1004 CFERDGSGS

>member
-1 MKRFYF
+1 MKRIYF
-7 YSYLFTLVII
+7 YSYLLTLAII

-34 IVLEAELKGEVDTN
+34 IILEAELKGEVDTN
-48 WVKLHTYHFIG
+48 WVKLHTYHFVG
-59 PSTDGPPLETAKEAQ
+59 PSTDGPPIETPSEKSA
-74 SDVSVD
+74 DINVD

-90 EPPAPEPISSEP
+90 EPVDASETESTN
-102 PLDDTPPDT
+102 DVSDTVADT
-111 GQVVQDFT
+111 GEVVQDFT

-159 QIEGVYT
+159 QIEGIYT
-166 YYDSIG
+166 YYDSAG

-192 NENSTLRMTTNYKKG
+192 NENSTLRMTTTYKKG
-207 LKEGLQKEFIE
+207 LKEGPQKEFIE

-245 KKVVRVY
+245 QKVVRVY
-252 KNGEPRGNWL
+252 KNGQPRGNWM
-262 FYDEKGAWMREQQ
+262 FYDPKGAWMREEQ
-275 YKKGLADGIWSFYD
+275 YKKGLADGIWTFYD
-289 RDRFKVFHYYT
+289 REGFKVFHYYT

-336 GYWANGSTRYTMDYK
+336 GYWADGSTRYTMDYK

-358 EIRYDSTGVLI
+358 EIRYDSSGVVV

-376 GIRNGME
+376 GIRNGLE
-383 KEYYGN
+383 KEYYVN
-389 GNPKRLARYK
+389 GNPKRVARYK
-399 DNILDGME
+399 DNKLD
-407 KEYYMNG
+407 
-414 DPKRLASYKDGK
+414 
-426 LNGKTELF
+426 GKTELF

-441 ETIAYKDSLRNGK
+441 ETIAYKDSLRDGK

-465 QRFTYEND
+465 QRFTYEKD
-473 ILEGKFEEWDSLGTD
+473 VLEGRFEEWDSLGTD

-493 YTNGVR
+493 YTAGVR

-519 MDSVI
+519 MDSII

-555 FYIDGATS
+555 FYIDGTTS

-570 GKRDKIWMSYY
+570 GKRDKIWMSYF

-590 FYTLDTL
+590 FYDQDTL
-597 ITDYDFTYYQN
+597 VTDYDFTYYPN
-608 LQIMEEPKFSKD
+608 LQIKEEPKFSKD
-620 GLFDGKWEQFYEG
+620 GLFDGKWEQFYE
-633 GETKK
+633 
-638 TYSYERNLKNKIW
+638 
-651 MSYYQ
+651 
-656 DGRRENYTFYTLDT
+656 
-670 LITDYDF
+670 
-677 TYYQNL
+677 
-683 QIMEEPKFSKDGL
+683 
-696 FDGKWEQFHQDG
+696 DG

-722 QIWMSYFPDNRRQN
+722 QIWMSYFPDNRREN
-736 YTFYNQDTLITNYD
+736 FTFYNQDTLVTDYD
-750 FKYYDNIKIVD
+750 FKYYDNIKIVE
-761 NPDYYDYEYYMNLQ
+761 NPDFYSYEYYMNLQ
-775 VVEKPRY
+775 TVETPRY
-782 DNLQIIEE
+782 DNIQIVEE
-790 PKFDKNGLYDGK
+790 PSFGKNGLFDGK

-807 GDGDQ
+807 ENGDQ
-812 WRTFFY
+812 WRTFHY
-818 EEGLKVKLWSV
+818 EDGLKVKLWSV
-829 FFDSTGVRH
+829 FYDSTGMRH

-852 QEWYENIIV
+852 QEWYENIVI
-861 RPKEEGLYKEGVKDL
+861 RPRAEGLYKEGVKDL
-876 LWSYWNEF
+876 LWTFWNEF

-892 RDGVLYDS
+892 RDGVLYDT
-900 FQYEYYPNGQVKEE
+900 FEYEYYSNGQVKEE

-920 RKHGDWVRYFP
+920 KKHGDWVRYFP
-931 NGDIMGTRTF
+931 NGDVMGTRTF
-941 KAGLKEGLW
+941 VAGLKEGLW

-956 PPGDRDD
+956 PPGERDD
-963 IIAWKGKYVADK
+963 IIAWKGKYVSDK
-975 KEGKWEWFWLNQEK
+975 REGKWEWFWLNQER
-989 QRVDNYKK
+989 QRVDSYKK

-1004 CFERDGSGQ
+1004 CFERDGSGSS
-1013 TRDCSE
+1013 RDCSE
-1019 VRYESSR
+1019 VRYDGTR

>member
-1 MKRFYF
+1 MKRFYI
-7 YSYLFTLVII
+7 YSYILTLVII
-17 GCGPELR
+17 SCGPELK
-24 TVVER
+24 TVIER
-29 DKYNR
+29 DKFNR
-34 IVLEAELKGEVDTN
+34 IILEAELKGEVDTN

-59 PSTDGPPLETAKEAQ
+59 PSTDGPPLDNTKS
-74 SDVSVD
+74 SDEDMSVD
-80 DSGNLAWGAE
+80 GSGNLAWGAE
-90 EPPAPEPISSEP
+90 EEAIE
-102 PLDDTPPDT
+102 TKNPDT
-111 GQVVQDFT
+111 DSTEEATVDTGEVVQDFT

-133 KGRREGE
+133 KGRREGD
-140 WKTWYANGQL
+140 WKTWHPNGQL
-150 KTYYTYIKD
+150 KTHYTYIKD
-159 QIEGVYT
+159 QIEGMYT
-166 YYDSIG
+166 YYDSVG

-186 GITSDF
+186 GVVSVF
-192 NENSTLRMTTNYKKG
+192 NENGTLHITTEYKKG
-207 LKEGLQKEFIE
+207 LKSGFEKEFIE

-252 KNGEPRGNWL
+252 KNGTPKGNWT
-262 FYDEKGAWMREQQ
+262 FYNEKGAWMREEQ
-275 YKKGLADGIWSFYD
+275 YKKGLADGIWTFYD
-289 RDRFKVFHYYT
+289 REGFKVFHYYT

-316 QIKEDPPT
+316 QIKEEPPT

-336 GYWANGSTRYTMDYK
+336 GYWADGSTRYTMDYK

-383 KEYYGN
+383 KEYYAN
-389 GNPKRLARYK
+389 GNPKRLAKYK
-399 DNILDGME
+399 DN
-407 KEYYMNG
+407 
-414 DPKRLASYKDGK
+414 K

-454 TTLWWPNGEAY
+454 TTHWWPNGEAY

-473 ILEGKFEEWDSLGTD
+473 VLEGRFEEWDSLGTD

-519 MDSVI
+519 MDSII

-539 EPGFDDRGL
+539 EPGFNDRGL

-563 KKFSYTE
+563 KKFSYAE
-570 GKRDKIWMSYY
+570 GKRDKIWMAYY

-590 FYTLDTL
+590 FYAQDSLV
-597 ITDYDFTYYQN
+597 TDYDFTYYKN
-608 LQIMEEPKFSKD
+608 LQIKEEPNFNKE
-620 GLFDGKWEQFYEG
+620 GLFDGKWEQFYE
-633 GETKK
+633 
-638 TYSYERNLKNKIW
+638 
-651 MSYYQ
+651 
-656 DGRRENYTFYTLDT
+656 
-670 LITDYDF
+670 
-677 TYYQNL
+677 
-683 QIMEEPKFSKDGL
+683 
-696 FDGKWEQFHQDG
+696 DG
-708 ETKMTFSYDRNKKD
+708 ETKMTFSYDQSKKD
-722 QIWMSYFPDNRRQN
+722 KIWMAYFPDNRRQN
-736 YTFYNQDTLITNYD
+736 YTFYNQDTLITDYD
-750 FKYYDNIKIVD
+750 YKYYDNIKIVND
-761 NPDYYDYEYYMNLQ
+761 PDLYDYAYYMNLEI
-775 VVEKPRY
+775 VEKPRY
-782 DNLQIIEE
+782 DNLQIVEE
-790 PKFDKNGLYDGK
+790 PSFGKNGLFDGK

-807 GDGDQ
+807 EDGDQ
-812 WRTFFY
+812 WRTFHY
-818 EEGLKVKLWSV
+818 EEGLKVKMWSV
-829 FFDSTGVRH
+829 FYDSTGTRH
-838 SETNYENDLRHGQY
+838 SETNYENDLKHGQY
-852 QEWYENIIV
+852 QEWYENIII
-861 RPKEEGLYKEGVKDL
+861 RPLAEGLYKEDVKDL
-876 LWSYWNEF
+876 LWTFWNEF

-892 RDGVLYDS
+892 RDGILYDS
-900 FQYEYYPNGQVKEE
+900 FEYEYYPNGQVKEE

-931 NGDIMGTRTF
+931 DGSVMGTRTF

-956 PPGDRDD
+956 PPGNRDD
-963 IIAWKGKYVADK
+963 IVAWQGKYVADK
-975 KEGKWEWFWLNQEK
+975 REGKWEWFWLNQEK
-989 QRVDNYKK
+989 QRVDSYKK
-997 GEMTSEK
+997 GEMISEK
-1004 CFERDGSGQ
+1004 CFERDGSGS

-1019 VRYESSR
+1019 VRFDSSR